1 MKKSALLATSAGVL
15 FLAANV
21 ANAQDTFRLTM
32 GMSEAPDSPSHM
44 AAERISE
51 LAAERSDGRIQID
64 VHPGGALGSVSAMIE
79 GTTTGSIDLYW
90 GGISWYENFD
100 PDFKIFSIGW
110 GFQNEDHM
118 LRFMETDR
126 FGEMQENLRETRN
139 LRMIANHG
147 LRSPRRLICTVRVES
162 PDDLNGV
169 SVRVPDQPIY
179 LQTWEAVGASPVR
192 IDYGEAYLALQQ
204 GIADCVENPI
214 EGLYAMSFYE
224 QTDYLMYTDHLL
236 NPYTVVVNE
245 QTFQSMDEELQD
257 ILIQAALD
265 GSEYYVSIR
274 DEEEAMAL
282 AQMEEAGI
290 EVIRPDLAPF
300 AERSRNL
307 ARELES
313 QGEWSEG
320 LFDFVFDLAS
330 EG

>member
-1 MKKSALLATSAGVL
+1 MRKSSLLATTASILFLSAGSVH
-15 FLAANV
+15 A
-21 ANAQDTFRLTM
+21 DETFRLTM

-51 LAAERSDGRIQID
+51 LAAERSDGRLQID
-64 VHPGGALGSVSAMIE
+64 VHPGGALGSVSSMIE

-90 GGISWYENFD
+90 GGISWYENFN

-118 LRFMETDR
+118 LRFMDTDR
-126 FGEMQENLRETRN
+126 FEEMKENLRETRN
-139 LRMIANHG
+139 LRMISHHG
-147 LRSPRRLICTVRVES
+147 LRSPRRLICTVPVES
-162 PDDLNGV
+162 PDDLDGV
-169 SVRVPDQPIY
+169 RVRVPDQPIY
-179 LQTWEAVGASPVR
+179 LQTWEAVGADPVR

-245 QTFQSMDEELQD
+245 QTFQELGEELQE
-257 ILIQAALD
+257 ILIQAALE

-274 DEEEAMAL
+274 DEEEATAL
-282 AQMEEAGI
+282 SQMEEAGI
-290 EVIRPDLAPF
+290 EVIRPDLQPF
-300 AERSRNL
+300 AERSREL
-307 ARELES
+307 ARELEAD
-313 QGEWSEG
+313 GEWTEG
-320 LFDFVFDLAS
+320 LFDYVFDLAS
-330 EG
+330 ES